1 MIISHDRYFLDKVA
15 SKVIEVENHKA
26 KVYYGNYTYYYNKKI
41 VDREIAQKQYE
52 NQQREIKHQE
62 EVIKKLREFNR
73 EKSIKRAESREKQLN
88 KIDRLDVPESLPDKM
103 HFTITPDKESGNDVL
118 SVENVAMDFNYQ
130 NIFSDISFEVKKGDK
145 IALIGPNGVGKTTL
159 LRSLLGEIKPI
170 SGSVELGGNQLIGYF
185 EQEIK
190 SDNTNTCIDD
200 VWNEFPSLNQ
210 GEVRGLLAKC
220 GLTTDQI
227 ESKVYVLSGGEQA
240 KVRLCK
246 IMNKETNILVLDEPT
261 NHLDV
266 EAKDE
271 LKKAIKEFK
280 GTVLLVCHEPEFYSD
295 VVDDVWNIC
304 HEPEFYKDIC
314 TEIWDGS
321 NFK

>member
-1 MIISHDRYFLDKVA
+1 MDMIELA
-15 SKVIEVENHKA
+15 E
-26 KVYYGNYTYYYNKKI
+26 KKP
-41 VDREIAQKQYE
+41 KP
-52 NQQREIKHQE
+52 
-62 EVIKKLREFNR
+62 EFN
-73 EKSIKRAESREKQLN
+73 
-88 KIDRLDVPESLPDKM
+88 
-103 HFTITPDKESGNDVL
+103 F
-118 SVENVAMDFNYQ
+118 
-130 NIFSDISFEVKKGDK
+130 K
-145 IALIGPNGVGKTTL
+145 IARTPGKYIFTAKDLVIGYDEPLSKPLNFEMERGKKVVLTGANGIGKSTL
-159 LRSLLGEIKPI
+159 LKSLLGIIKPI
-170 SGSVELGGNQLIGYF
+170 SGEVVIGDYLEIGYF

-266 EAKDE
+266 DAKDE
-271 LKKAIKEFK
+271 LKRVLKEYK
-280 GTVLLVCHEPEFYSD
+280 GTILMV
-295 VVDDVWNIC
+295 C